1 MRFLTDADIPGTEKL
16 SIWLPT
22 EAWLEA
28 PYEALPPLVDDDS
41 EGPSL
46 ESLGVC
52 KYSCMITSNSEVHKS
67 CC

>member
-28 PYEALPPLVDDDS
+28 PYEPLPPLVDDDV

-46 ESLGVC
+46 ESLC
-52 KYSCMITSNSEVHKS
+52 LQT
-67 CC
+67 